1 MRRGLL
7 ALDLDGVLLEEGS
20 SWEIFHRLL
29 GTAGTERERNMELF
43 FSGRIDYEEWAML
56 DAGLWTGMEIGP
68 VDDYLANMDVSEG
81 AHELVASMHELGV
94 VTAIVSTGI
103 SRIARWV
110 GTELGIDEVVS
121 NDVEVTD
128 GRITGRVK
136 VRCPFYGKGSVVR
149 ALARRVGLPLS
160 RSACVG
166 DGEND
171 LTMFDVVGFS
181 VAHNP
186 ESNEVAAR
194 ADRVVRGGLRQTRD
208 VLVEHFKHGL

>member
-1 MRRGLL
+1 MKRGIL

-20 SWEIFHRLL
+20 SWEIFHRIL

-43 FSGRIDYEEWAML
+43 FSGRIEYEEWAKL
-56 DAGLWTGMEIGP
+56 DAGLWKGMEIAP
-68 VDDYLANMDVSEG
+68 VDDYLANMSVSEG
-81 AHELVASMHELGV
+81 AHDMVASIHDLGV
-94 VTAIVSTGI
+94 VIAIVSTGI
-103 SRIARWV
+103 SRIARKV
-110 GTELGIDEVVS
+110 GAELGIDEVVS
-121 NDVEVTD
+121 NDVEVID
-128 GRITGRVK
+128 GRITGRVR

-149 ALARRVGLPLS
+149 ALAVRAGIPLS
-160 RSACVG
+160 WSACVG

-186 ESNEVAAR
+186 ESSEVAAR

-208 VLVEHFKHGL
+208 ILVEHFKHGL